1 MNVLSIFDGISC
13 GQIVLRELFE
23 NVNYYS
29 SEINKHT
36 VRLTQEKFPDTIQL
50 GDIRDYKKWKL
61 PQIDLI
67 IGGSPCQGFSFAG
80 KELNFN
86 DKRSKLF
93 FEFVDCVKY
102 FKPKYF
108 FLENVVMRTEFS
120 DVISSYLGVEPVL
133 INSNLVSAQNR
144 QRLYWANFH
153 ISQPNDNEVHFN
165 DYIIGYP
172 ARMVGRRINSNGK
185 RADKDRTIELQQYI
199 ECLSGSKSGC
209 VTTATKDTMVS
220 SVYLP
225 RTLYNECR
233 DLTRYCTMDELEW
246 LQTLPKGYT
255 ESLPKTHRID
265 AIGNC
270 WTIDV
275 IRHIFGKY
283 YAQR

>member
-1 MNVLSIFDGISC
+1 MNVLSLFDGISC

-36 VRLTQEKFPDTIQL
+36 VSLTQEKFPDTIQL
-50 GDIRDYKKWKL
+50 GDIQNYKEWKL

-86 DKRSKLF
+86 DKRSRLF
-93 FEFVDCVKY
+93 FEFVDCVNY

-108 FLENVVMRTEFS
+108 FLENVVMQTKFS
-120 DVISSYLGVEPVL
+120 DVISNCLGVNPVM
-133 INSNLVSAQNR
+133 INSKLVSAQNR
-144 QRLYWANFH
+144 QRLYWANFS
-153 ISQPNDNEVHFN
+153 ISQPEDKKKHFN
-165 DYIIGYP
+165 DSIKGHP
-172 ARMVGRRINSNGK
+172 ARMIGRRIKDGK
-185 RADKDRTIELQQYI
+185 RADYDLSISLEQYI
-199 ECLSGSKSGC
+199 ECREDGKSNC
-209 VTTATKDTMVS
+209 VSTVAKDTMIS
-220 SVYLP
+220 DTFYK
-225 RTLYNECR
+225 RTPLTSCR
-233 DLTRYCTMDELEW
+233 NFVRYCTMDELEW

-275 IRHIFGKY
+275 IRHIFGQY